1 VVHLTSS
8 VPTRP
13 RQVSTCLQLDASER
27 EVGALRQSVSDRASL
42 VAELREAH
50 AALAHE
56 EAEAEA
62 AAAAETLAGLGEA
75 AAAARGNPRGGR
87 TRSPHAA
94 AAAERATALRD
105 MRERCARWVAAQSF
119 LGDG

>member
-1 VVHLTSS
+1 MVHLTSS

-27 EVGALRQSVSDRASL
+27 EVGTLRQSVSDRASL

-56 EAEAEA
+56 EAEEAE
-62 AAAAETLAGLGEA
+62 AAAETLAGLGEA